1 MEKLV
6 YCVKNPFTIDYHSG
20 LDLTCPALDT
30 GESGYSELDS
40 RWSLPRRAIRGGNNG
55 FGTKVKKRWT
65 HDTGR
70 RMFAAGIDGVDLSV
84 SSGFTLIEVIVTLTI
99 LGFIVLMVSG
109 TLRLG
114 LSSWEKGDAIKE
126 DYQKIRM
133 FSQLVSRQ
141 IKSLVPYKIR
151 TEKAEGNYLAFD
163 GKAHSLR
170 FVSALAIR
178 AKRPEGFVYVV
189 YQFKDEGDKKGRLV
203 LYEQRALNKDFF
215 EEDLKED
222 SAVTLFGGISQV
234 RFEYYREAD
243 KEKSRTEE
251 WVEEWNAKEEKELP
265 KALRMTVTYWSGR
278 GKEEASPI
286 TVLAPVSAYQ
296 FEEITGL
303 VRRGSQPR
311 GF

>member
-1 MEKLV
+1 MSQERLNGRFRRRTV
-6 YCVKNPFTIDYHSG
+6 SV
-20 LDLTCPALDT
+20 
-30 GESGYSELDS
+30 GEDV
-40 RWSLPRRAIRGGNNG
+40 W
-55 FGTKVKKRWT
+55 
-65 HDTGR
+65 
-70 RMFAAGIDGVDLSV
+70 V

-109 TLRLG
+109 TFRLG

-133 FSQLVSRQ
+133 TSQLVSRQ
-141 IKSLVPYKIR
+141 LKSLVPYKIK

-170 FVSALAIR
+170 FVSALPIK

-189 YQFKDEGDKKGRLV
+189 YQFKDDGEKKGHLL

-215 EEDLKED
+215 EDELKED

-234 RFEYYREAD
+234 RFEYFREAD
-243 KEKSRTEE
+243 GEKSRMEE

-265 KALRMTVTYWSGR
+265 RAVRMTVTYWNER
-278 GKEEASPI
+278 GKEEVSPM
-286 TVLAPVSAYQ
+286 TVLASVPAYQ
-296 FEEITGL
+296 YEEVRTGS
-303 VRRGSQPR
+303 RGLGRSMIQGRPR
-311 GF
+311 P

>member
-1 MEKLV
+1 M
-6 YCVKNPFTIDYHSG
+6 
-20 LDLTCPALDT
+20 
-30 GESGYSELDS
+30 
-40 RWSLPRRAIRGGNNG
+40 
-55 FGTKVKKRWT
+55 
-65 HDTGR
+65 GR
-70 RMFAAGIDGVDLSV
+70 RVNGRGFRPEPGQQMSQKGPSRRSGKETIAPGVDLSV

-109 TLRLG
+109 TFRLG
-114 LSSWEKGDAIKE
+114 FSSWEKGDAIKE

-133 FSQLVSRQ
+133 FSQLASRQ
-141 IKSLVPYKIR
+141 LKSLVPYKIK

-170 FVSALAIR
+170 FVSALAIK

-189 YQFKDEGDKKGRLV
+189 YQFKDEGEKKGRLV
-203 LYEQRALNKDFF
+203 FYEERALNRDFF
-215 EEDLKED
+215 EDDLKED

-265 KALRMTVTYWSGR
+265 RAVRMTVTYWNGR

-296 FEEITGL
+296 FEEMTGL
-303 VRRGSQPR
+303 VRRGSLPR

>member
-1 MEKLV
+1 M
-6 YCVKNPFTIDYHSG
+6 
-20 LDLTCPALDT
+20 
-30 GESGYSELDS
+30 GEDV
-40 RWSLPRRAIRGGNNG
+40 W
-55 FGTKVKKRWT
+55 
-65 HDTGR
+65 
-70 RMFAAGIDGVDLSV
+70 V

-109 TLRLG
+109 TFRLG

-133 FSQLVSRQ
+133 TSQLVSRQ
-141 IKSLVPYKIR
+141 LKSLVPYKIK

-170 FVSALAIR
+170 FVSALPIK

-189 YQFKDEGDKKGRLV
+189 YQFKDDGEKKGHLL

-215 EEDLKED
+215 EDELKED

-234 RFEYYREAD
+234 RFEYFREAD
-243 KEKSRTEE
+243 GEKSRMEE

-265 KALRMTVTYWSGR
+265 RAVRMTVTYWNER
-278 GKEEASPI
+278 GKEEVSPM
-286 TVLAPVSAYQ
+286 TVLASVPAYQ
-296 FEEITGL
+296 YEEVRTGS
-303 VRRGSQPR
+303 RGLGRSMIQGRPR
-311 GF
+311 P

>member
-1 MEKLV
+1 MGRERLNRK
-6 YCVKNPFTIDYHSG
+6 S
-20 LDLTCPALDT
+20 
-30 GESGYSELDS
+30 
-40 RWSLPRRAIRGGNNG
+40 
-55 FGTKVKKRWT
+55 KKRM
-65 HDTGR
+65 G
-70 RMFAAGIDGVDLSV
+70 AAGTDGVGVDGTV

-109 TLRLG
+109 TFRLG

-133 FSQLVSRQ
+133 ISQLVSRQ
-141 IKSLVPYKIR
+141 MKSLVPYKIR

-170 FVSALAIR
+170 FVSALPIK

-189 YQFKDEGDKKGRLV
+189 YQFKDEGEKKGRLV

-215 EEDLKED
+215 EDDLKED
-222 SAVTLFGGISQV
+222 SAVTLFGGVSQV

-251 WVEEWNAKEEKELP
+251 WVEEWNAKEEKDLP
-265 KALRMTVTYWSGR
+265 KALRMTVTYWNGR

-286 TVLAPVSAYQ
+286 TVLAPVSACQ
-296 FEEITGL
+296 FEDLKTGL
-303 VRRGSQPR
+303 GRRTFQQAPQP
-311 GF
+311 